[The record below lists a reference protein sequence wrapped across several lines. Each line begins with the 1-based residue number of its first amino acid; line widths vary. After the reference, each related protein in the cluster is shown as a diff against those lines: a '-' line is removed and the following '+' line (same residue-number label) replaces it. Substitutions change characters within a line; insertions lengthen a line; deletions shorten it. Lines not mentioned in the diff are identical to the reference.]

1 MGAFRMQFRD
11 SAGWHSRTTTHAR
24 GAAFSGNE
32 LWRSERLADEV
43 GRTADLAHF
52 MRLISPLNGYFAA
65 VRQVGDGTLLAA
77 VDRTRSM
84 PLFYAAAAGTFFLS
98 DDAEWVQ
105 QQVGYAEPD
114 ELIAAEFL
122 LAGYVTGRDTLNPRV
137 KQLQAGEALE
147 ARLTEQG
154 MKVQTALYFRYVRQP
169 RESLSQDELL
179 AMMDGALQEAV
190 QRTMLVAAGRCIVLP
205 LSSGLDS
212 LRIAMMLKRLGARDL
227 IAYSFG
233 RPGNDDARGSRDAAR
248 RLDIPWLFV
257 PYTAS
262 LWRRWYSSPECLE
275 YRRYAMGLCSVPILQ
290 DWPAVR
296 HLVSEGLVPQG
307 ALFVPGHSAEAFVG
321 TTFMPPDWPPFFD
334 DRFDME
340 GVIRGIL
347 DCHYNLWREPLASAE
362 LARRLAARIA
372 ESLGDAASPTSSA
385 AFYETWAVC
394 ERQAKFIINAV
405 RAYEYWGFEW
415 WMPMWDNAYMDYWR
429 AVPMRYRQQRKISR
443 TYVEREY
450 PKWAGPHARPARRRS
465 VETLLADA
473 ASLGRKLGRRSRML
487 RSLYLLLDRELKYR
501 TQPLAWYG
509 IVPHR
514 VYSRLFFPGVNINS
528 FLALDCLGL
537 LDSSRSAQEQA
548 GIGKRLA
555 RSLVEGA

>member
-1 MGAFRMQFRD
+1 MGAFRVQFRD
-11 SAGWHSRTTTHAR
+11 SAGWHSCSATHAR
-24 GAAFSGNE
+24 GAAFSGDE

-43 GRTADLAHF
+43 GRTAGLAHF

-65 VRQVGDGTLLAA
+65 ARQADDRTLLAA

-84 PLFYAAAAGTFFLS
+84 PLFYATASGTFFLS

-154 MKVQTALYFRYVRQP
+154 VELQTALYFRYVRQP
-169 RESLSQDELL
+169 GESLSQDDLL

-212 LRIAMMLKRLGARDL
+212 LRIAMMLRRLGARDL

-233 RPGNDDARGSRDAAR
+233 RQGNDDARGSRDAAR

-296 HLVSEGLVPQG
+296 HLVSEGLVPRD

-321 TTFMPPDWPPFFD
+321 TTFMPPDWAPFFD
-334 DRFDME
+334 DRLDVE
-340 GVIRGIL
+340 GVIRAIL
-347 DCHYNLWREPLASAE
+347 DCHYNLWRGPLVAGVRAE
-362 LARRLAARIA
+362 QLADRIV
-372 ESLGDAASPTSSA
+372 ESLGNVTSLSSSA
-385 AFYETWAVC
+385 ALYETWAVS
-394 ERQAKFIINAV
+394 ERQAKFITNAV
-405 RAYEYWGFEW
+405 RAYEHGGFEW
-415 WMPMWDNAYMDYWR
+415 WMPMWDNAYVDYWR
-429 AVPMRYRQQRKISR
+429 AVPVRYRRQRKISNA
-443 TYVEREY
+443 YVSREY
-450 PKWAGPHARPARRRS
+450 LKWAGPHACPAKRRS
-465 VETLLADA
+465 VETLLAEA
-473 ASLGRKLGRRSRML
+473 ASLGRKLSCKSRML
-487 RSLYLLLDRELKYR
+487 RSLYLFLDRELKYR
-501 TQPLAWYG
+501 THPLAWYG
-509 IVPHR
+509 IVPHH

-537 LDSSRSAQEQA
+537 LDSGRSAWEQA
-548 GIGKRLA
+548 DIGKRLLT
-555 RSLVEGA
+555 SLVQRV